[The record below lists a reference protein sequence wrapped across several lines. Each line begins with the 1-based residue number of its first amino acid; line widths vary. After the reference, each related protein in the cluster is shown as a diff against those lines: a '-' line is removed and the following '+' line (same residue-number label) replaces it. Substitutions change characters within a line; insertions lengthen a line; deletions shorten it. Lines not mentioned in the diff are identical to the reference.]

1 MYSKSKELEKF
12 RKFKGP
18 LIDVRSPDEYYKGNL
33 PNSINI
39 PLFDNEERSIIG
51 TIYKNYGREKAV
63 IKGLEF
69 VGNKI
74 ENIVNNLIEALY
86 FYKSNNNSKIEEPT
100 IKIYCARGGM
110 RSLSISWLL
119 EKYNLKNITLKGGYK
134 TYRKWTLDSFC
145 KNWQL
150 IVVGGKTG
158 TGKTKLLKLLEKN
171 YYQIID
177 LEKLANHRGSTF
189 GGLGM
194 NKQPSNEQ
202 FENLIAEDLKSHK
215 ENKKIFV
222 EAESANIGKCKIP
235 HEFFSKM
242 KNAQRIEIL
251 KSESNRLEELI
262 KTYSIFEE
270 EDLMDAVMR
279 IKKRLG
285 PQRTKIAIESIKNK
299 DWKSVCKSV
308 LEYYDKC
315 YEYEKIG
322 KNNLTTIN
330 MTDIFDNEIAL
341 KLIKDSIEFNL

>member
-1 MYSKSKELEKF
+1 MYFKREELKKF

-18 LIDVRSPDEYYKGNL
+18 LIDVRSPGEYYKGNL

-39 PLFDNEERSIIG
+39 PLFDNEERSIVG
-51 TIYKNYGREKAV
+51 KIYKNYGREKAV

-69 VGNKI
+69 VANKI
-74 ENIVNNLIEALY
+74 DSMVDNLIEALNS
-86 FYKSNNNSKIEEPT
+86 YKSINNNLKIEEPI

-110 RSLSISWLL
+110 RSNSISWLL
-119 EKYNLKNITLKGGYK
+119 EKYNLKNITLQGGYK
-134 TYRKWTLDSFC
+134 SYRKWTIDSFN
-145 KNWQL
+145 KNWEL
-150 IVVGGKTG
+150 VVVGGKTG
-158 TGKTKLLKLLEKN
+158 TGKTKLLKILEDN
-171 YYQIID
+171 NFQIID
-177 LEKLANHRGSTF
+177 LEALACHRGSTF

-194 NKQPSNEQ
+194 KKQPSNEQ
-202 FENLIAEDLKSHK
+202 FENLIAEELKRFTK
-215 ENKKIFV
+215 NKKIFV

-242 KNAQRIEIL
+242 KVSERIEII

-262 KTYSIFEE
+262 KTYSVFKEQ
-270 EDLMDAVMR
+270 DLIDAVMR

-285 PQRTKIAIESIKNK
+285 PQRTKIAIDSIKTK

-322 KNNLTTIN
+322 KNNLKIIN
-330 MTDIFDNEIAL
+330 MTDIFDNQIAL
-341 KLIKDSIEFNL
+341 KLIKDSIID